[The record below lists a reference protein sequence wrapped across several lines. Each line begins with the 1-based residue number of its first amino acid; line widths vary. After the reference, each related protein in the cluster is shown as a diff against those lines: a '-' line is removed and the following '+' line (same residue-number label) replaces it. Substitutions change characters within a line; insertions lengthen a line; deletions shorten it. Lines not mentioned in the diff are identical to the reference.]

1 MARIVPEHAMKDQLL
16 SMKESLEMTQASSQ
30 ILEVERGV
38 WISEQW
44 LREAGLGP
52 RIRVTVQ
59 PREIRILDLLLETLA
74 GQEQPS
80 ERGWQMLRALGA
92 DAEPGRLPNAA
103 PDHDRYLYAKSR

>member
-1 MARIVPEHAMKDQLL
+1 
-16 SMKESLEMTQASSQ
+16 MKESLEMTHTSSQ

-52 RIRVTVQ
+52 RIRVTVR
-59 PREIRILDLLLETLA
+59 PREIQILDLLLETLA

-103 PDHDRYLYAKSR
+103 TDHDRYLYAKSR

>member
-1 MARIVPEHAMKDQLL
+1 
-16 SMKESLEMTQASSQ
+16 MKESLEMTQASSQ

-44 LREAGLGP
+44 LREAGLGQ
-52 RIRVTVQ
+52 RIQVAVR
-59 PREIRILDLLLETLA
+59 PREIRILDLLPETIV

-80 ERGWQMLRALGA
+80 ERGWQMLRSLGA

-103 PDHDRYLYAKSR
+103 IEHDRYLYAKSQ